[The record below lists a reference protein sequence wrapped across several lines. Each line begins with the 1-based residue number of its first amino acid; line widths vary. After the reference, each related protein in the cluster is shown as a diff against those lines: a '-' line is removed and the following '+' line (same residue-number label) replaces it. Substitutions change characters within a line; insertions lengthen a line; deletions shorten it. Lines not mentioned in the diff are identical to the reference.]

1 VKLSV
6 CIDAIFRG
14 IPAPEAMRLTHEAGY
29 DTYEFWG
36 WWDRDIDSIKAAKD
50 ELGLEVSVFC
60 TKPVSLVD
68 ASVKGEYLEGLKESI
83 AVAKKLNCKKL
94 ITLAGNDTGRPR
106 EEQKKNLID
115 GLRVCV
121 PILEKEDITLVIEPL
136 NILVD
141 H

>member
-1 VKLSV
+1 MNISV
-6 CIDAIFRG
+6 CIDAVYSGKDFIQS
-14 IPAPEAMRLTHEAGY
+14 MREIKGLGVRTF
-29 DTYEFWG
+29 EFWG

-68 ASVKGEYLEGLKESI
+68 ASVRGEYLEGLQESI
-83 AVAKKLNCKKL
+83 TVAKKLNCKKL